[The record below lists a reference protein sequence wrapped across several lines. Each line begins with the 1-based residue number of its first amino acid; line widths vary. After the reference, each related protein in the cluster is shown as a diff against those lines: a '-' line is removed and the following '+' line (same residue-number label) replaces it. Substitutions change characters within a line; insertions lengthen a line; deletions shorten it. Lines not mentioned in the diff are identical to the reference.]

1 MTLDELSAQ
10 ATAVGRL
17 YCKNFG
23 IVPDEA
29 FYLGKLSEE
38 LGEVSAAVL
47 KLSNRSRGA
56 DRPLAEREAQLADEM
71 ADLFGFLLM
80 FAQSRGIDLGAA
92 LQSKW
97 GRYLPDE
104 SQPRP

>member
-10 ATAVGRL
+10 AAAVGKI
-17 YCKNFG
+17 YCDRFG

-38 LGEVSAAVL
+38 LGEICATVL
-47 KLSNRSRGA
+47 KLSHRSRGA
-56 DRPLAEREAQLADEM
+56 DTPLVEREAHLRDEL

-80 FAQSRGIDLGAA
+80 FAESRGIDLGAA
-92 LQSKW
+92 LTAKW
-97 GRYLPDE
+97 GRYLIAE
-104 SQPRP
+104 LEA

>member
-10 ATAVGRL
+10 AVAVGNI
-17 YCKNFG
+17 YCDRFG

-29 FYLGKLSEE
+29 FYLGKLSEV

-47 KLSNRSRGA
+47 RLSHRSRGA
-56 DRPLAEREAQLADEM
+56 DTPLAERQAQLADEM

-80 FAQSRGIDLGAA
+80 FAESRGIDLGAA
-92 LQSKW
+92 LTTKW
-97 GRYLPDE
+97 GRYLIAGNE
-104 SQPRP
+104 G